1 MTEPVILKN
10 SLSIAL
16 VAMLQAIMP
25 SVVAVSSLYFLIFV
39 YGVEMKDYFH
49 SMAVLVALLA
59 LLLPHP
65 PRTANAQIFSGTVPL
80 AVGVIIRWSILL
92 AVLLAVAYVSKF
104 TEAYSRR
111 VVVTWAV
118 VTPAMLIVTSL
129 IFHEIMRR
137 LLCNPSNARKTV
149 FAGVNDVSQA
159 LAKQLKTST
168 ELCMSVAGF
177 FDDRGPDRLNVE
189 GSGRLL
195 GRLSDLASYVKAN
208 AVQVI
213 FIALPVRHLQR
224 VTALLDDLRDTTAS
238 IYYVPDIIVFD
249 LIQARTGS
257 INGIPVVAMC
267 ETPFYGFRG
276 LAKRMTDVLVSGLVL
291 LLSAP
296 LLVGIAVLI
305 KATSPGPAIFK

>member
-1 MTEPVILKN
+1 MPTSISPAHDSLHTPWSGNSGELPFFEHTMTEPVILKN

-111 VVVTWAV
+111 VVITWAV
-118 VTPAMLIVTSL
+118 VTPAMLIVVSL

-137 LLCNPSNARKTV
+137 LLCNP
-149 FAGVNDVSQA
+149 
-159 LAKQLKTST
+159 
-168 ELCMSVAGF
+168 
-177 FDDRGPDRLNVE
+177 
-189 GSGRLL
+189 
-195 GRLSDLASYVKAN
+195 
-208 AVQVI
+208 
-213 FIALPVRHLQR
+213 
-224 VTALLDDLRDTTAS
+224 
-238 IYYVPDIIVFD
+238 
-249 LIQARTGS
+249 
-257 INGIPVVAMC
+257 
-267 ETPFYGFRG
+267 
-276 LAKRMTDVLVSGLVL
+276 
-291 LLSAP
+291 
-296 LLVGIAVLI
+296 
-305 KATSPGPAIFK
+305 